1 MIEVTPPSFSPIT
14 HPHLIWLYV
23 NCKLCRHSLFWR
35 LEEKLNEGRSS
46 RWFPRHAEILI
57 KNPPLLGFI
66 KTDWSHVS
74 VIDDSLQN
82 SSSNDTAGKTNQLV
96 YVPSYTAYVWGYS
109 YMLLMALFVRLYYF
123 FMFPQNIYSL
133 HFYPLQSACYTKIRN
148 CGESKHRSSALNGL
162 LFDYV
167 RRLFALFACRNTRIR
182 YRSNYFVRCRGGG
195 FTLSVLLV
203 VLLRNPLF
211 PPRPLLLLF
220 WLPQC
225 SLTSEWPRAVPP
237 QECAA
242 EDAQRPGGARGW
254 RTTTIQNKGVCA
266 GFEHTEARTLHIP
279 PSICSVHEFTS
290 GGHQAGFTTG
300 QQKHVIH
307 RRTPYLGA
315 YVRENQVHVPLIS
328 IIHHKLCKGAIGRAK
343 AYEPQIKH
351 TGLCCLTCNTIKGDN
366 I

>member
-1 MIEVTPPSFSPIT
+1 MV
-14 HPHLIWLYV
+14 
-23 NCKLCRHSLFWR
+23 
-35 LEEKLNEGRSS
+35 
-46 RWFPRHAEILI
+46 EI
-57 KNPPLLGFI
+57 
-66 KTDWSHVS
+66 
-74 VIDDSLQN
+74 
-82 SSSNDTAGKTNQLV
+82 
-96 YVPSYTAYVWGYS
+96 
-109 YMLLMALFVRLYYF
+109 AL
-123 FMFPQNIYSL
+123 
-133 HFYPLQSACYTKIRN
+133 SACYLF
-148 CGESKHRSSALNGL
+148 CCQGARS
-162 LFDYV
+162 LF
-167 RRLFALFACRNTRIR
+167 
-182 YRSNYFVRCRGGG
+182 
-195 FTLSVLLV
+195 
-203 VLLRNPLF
+203 
-211 PPRPLLLLF
+211 LLLLF

-242 EDAQRPGGARGW
+242 EDAQRRKGARGW
-254 RTTTIQNKGVCA
+254 RTTTIQNKGVCP
-266 GFEHTEARTLHIP
+266 GFERTEARTLHIP

-351 TGLCCLTCNTIKGDN
+351 TGLCCLACNTIKGGN

>member
-1 MIEVTPPSFSPIT
+1 MGFYSINCTGYLHSSPIIT
-14 HPHLIWLYV
+14 CTSDTDRIFFCTLSW
-23 NCKLCRHSLFWR
+23 WR
-35 LEEKLNEGRSS
+35 LHSQ
-46 RWFPRHAEILI
+46 
-57 KNPPLLGFI
+57 
-66 KTDWSHVS
+66 HVTCS
-74 VIDDSLQN
+74 IAKEPV
-82 SSSNDTAGKTNQLV
+82 V
-96 YVPSYTAYVWGYS
+96 YYS
-109 YMLLMALFVRLYYF
+109 YYY
-123 FMFPQNIYSL
+123 
-133 HFYPLQSACYTKIRN
+133 
-148 CGESKHRSSALNGL
+148 
-162 LFDYV
+162 
-167 RRLFALFACRNTRIR
+167 
-182 YRSNYFVRCRGGG
+182 
-195 FTLSVLLV
+195 
-203 VLLRNPLF
+203 
-211 PPRPLLLLF
+211 F

-225 SLTSEWPRAVPP
+225 SLASEWPRAVPP

-242 EDAQRPGGARGW
+242 EDAQRRRGARGW
-254 RTTTIQNKGVCA
+254 RTTTIQNKSVCP
-266 GFEHTEARTLHIP
+266 GFERTEARTLHIP